1 MNSIAL
7 YKVDWA
13 VGSNPQPYF
22 LTEDERTNYFNTA
35 SVLQVNAAGVNIVF
49 KPDFTANFVINVD
62 YTVIENYNY
71 IVANYNNSY
80 YYMHIISYELVSYG
94 YSRVYCTRDLFSEY
108 INFLQYFQNFRLY
121 KTNIYPLRYNQ
132 ETGYIFN
139 YKYRTYKKTMSAS
152 VKAICNLLP
161 SNIRSTSVIPFLFLV
176 LKDRTGIDAIKPYS
190 YNEVATN
197 YYIVALPLIDA
208 NFYYYNDSSSKW
220 VKAKYTNN
228 YYAILNLLSPLT
240 VSYNIVRMYIPSSS
254 AAVSLGIKYL
264 PPAFKPCNFTVETT
278 TYPILYIGSYNNL
291 YANKSS
297 TQNDVIYYTFE
308 ASTSNFLDKLHIL
321 VNQPDYKIDIDM
333 HEYYDYQSQEYKI
346 SCNMSYAISDDGIS
360 IIFEILGEP
369 GSDNF
374 YYNSFKL
381 SFDIITNTTF
391 VVDQETQTLLQNKY
405 YNQITSVN
413 KNLKKDLGTLNV
425 AESVGNG
432 IITGVTSMVGGA
444 IDQSGSGI
452 FGGIGSIGTG
462 IVSAITAGA
471 RAELE
476 ADAYAKVRDLQLLNE
491 MNKIPSVTT
500 AENPFVSAYIMRGA
514 IMLLWEHP
522 YEMDEHYIN
531 QSFTVEGA
539 DCHRFLSSITPDSKD
554 FYLKC
559 ECDNKSKLPTYIVNY
574 FRDMLKTGCR
584 FNRFGYLEA
593 VNET

>member
-22 LTEDERTNYFNTA
+22 LTEDERTNYFSTA
-35 SVLQVNAAGVNIVF
+35 SALQVNAAGVNIVF

-62 YTVIENYNY
+62 YTVIEEYNY
-71 IVANYNNSY
+71 IIANYNNSY

-139 YKYRTYKKTMSAS
+139 YKYRTYKETLGAS

-161 SNIRSTSVIPFLFLV
+161 TNTTATNVIPFLFLV

-208 NFYYYNDSSSKW
+208 NYYYYNDTTSEW
-220 VKAKYTNN
+220 VKAEYTNN
-228 YYAILNLLSPLT
+228 YYTILNLLSPLT
-240 VSYNIVRMYIPSSS
+240 VSYNIVRMYIPSTSV
-254 AAVSLGIKYL
+254 AVSLGIKYL

-291 YANKSS
+291 YANNSS
-297 TQNDVIYYTFE
+297 MRNDVIYYTFE

-413 KNLKKDLGTLNV
+413 KNLKKDLGLI
-425 AESVGNG
+425 S
-432 IITGVTSMVGGA
+432 GVQAT
-444 IDQSGSGI
+444 GSGI
-452 FGGIGSIGTG
+452 IGGVFKGLGGDILGAGSDILGGIFEGVATYGKAHI
-462 IVSAITAGA
+462 
-471 RAELE
+471 E
-476 ADAYAKVRDLQLLNE
+476 ADAYAEVRELQLLNE

-514 IMLLWEHP
+514 IMLLWERS
-522 YEMDEHYIN
+522 YDTDAYYIQ
-531 QSFTVEGA
+531 QSFAVEGA
-539 DCHRFLSSITPDSKD
+539 DCHRFESSITPAVKD

-584 FNRFGYLEA
+584 FNRFGYSEA
-593 VNET
+593 INET